1 VITAIAAATV
11 VVVLSGI
18 ILGRLLRPR
27 GRHAALRTRRGRE
40 RLREMNRSRS
50 HHPAATGNVV
60 IDLRDYLPSD
70 DEVERRLLQST
81 PRPSIKS
88 TNPLQD

>member
-1 VITAIAAATV
+1 VITAVAAATV
-11 VVVLSGI
+11 LVILSGI
-18 ILGRLLRPR
+18 VLGRLLRPR

-60 IDLRDYLPSD
+60 IDLRDYVPSD
-70 DEVERRLLQST
+70 AEMERRLFQS
-81 PRPSIKS
+81 RPSIKS